1 MKISKQ
7 EVGYVANL
15 ARLSLSDKDL
25 EIMTGQL
32 DTILAYVD
40 KLAELD
46 TTGVEP
52 TSHVLSITNA
62 LREDNLK
69 PSLPGEVAVK
79 NGPQNNGEFFQ
90 VPKII

>member
-7 EVGYVANL
+7 EVEYVAQL
-15 ARLSLSDKDL
+15 ARLSLSEKELDV
-25 EIMTGQL
+25 MTGQL
-32 DTILAYVD
+32 DNILAYVD

-46 TTGVEP
+46 TAGVEP

-62 LREDNLK
+62 LREDVGQ
-69 PSLPGEVAVK
+69 PSLEREQAVQ
-79 NGPQNNGEFFQ
+79 NGPDNNGEFFQ